1 MFKMHGVKE
10 LSCVVLECSGH
21 VSTQLDVIDL
31 PGVFLNIHQRL
42 SRLGTI
48 PVGLFMACDDALLQ
62 GSPDATSESLQGIF
76 IQGSLL
82 LI

>member
-10 LSCVVLECSGH
+10 LSCVVLECSDKRGH

-31 PGVFLNIHQRL
+31 PGVFLNTHQRL

-48 PVGLFMACDDALLQ
+48 PVGLFMACDDAL
-62 GSPDATSESLQGIF
+62 P
-76 IQGSLL
+76 
-82 LI
+82 